1 MGLFFALPEVTEG
14 NVVKIPQSMLDDDD
28 EIEDDMMGTRKG
40 NKTIFTKKT
49 TKHTKARGCCAGG
62 GKIDLFVETVVVE
75 KKDGTRTKYK
85 ERRYAQHCKNGA
97 RIYRK
102 KRYVKQYLKNGKKT
116 KYKEVDPNE
125 PNWPR

>member
-49 TKHTKARGCCAGG
+49 TKHTKARGCCAGVRLGPRVQAMFCMVSVFLG
-62 GKIDLFVETVVVE
+62 GQI
-75 KKDGTRTKYK
+75 
-85 ERRYAQHCKNGA
+85 
-97 RIYRK
+97 
-102 KRYVKQYLKNGKKT
+102 LKCFTLKLGGQN
-116 KYKEVDPNE
+116 
-125 PNWPR
+125 